1 MGRVVSLGPLSSA
14 LEGESSPGAHRCVAV
29 ASRTFQKSV
38 AGQGIPATEVEDI
51 SLDVSRE
58 AAGCERPV
66 LGCGVFSTLQ
76 VINMLCLRLSVPSPL
91 SEGSNLPSL
100 LSAPLL
106 PPNRVPV

>member
-1 MGRVVSLGPLSSA
+1 MVSLGPLSSA